1 MRISK
6 KDYGKGVI
14 SLILLAI
21 ALGFALPELMSAK
34 SDVAVAIGAIAILA
48 SFFSVVY
55 YALNKFG
62 FFESEATN
70 DYSET
75 AFADAIEVEIQTK
88 DKE

>member
-1 MRISK
+1 MKISK

-34 SDVAVAIGAIAILA
+34 SDEAAAIGAIAILA
-48 SFFSVVY
+48 SVFGFMY

-75 AFADAIEVEIQTK
+75 AFADAIEIQTK